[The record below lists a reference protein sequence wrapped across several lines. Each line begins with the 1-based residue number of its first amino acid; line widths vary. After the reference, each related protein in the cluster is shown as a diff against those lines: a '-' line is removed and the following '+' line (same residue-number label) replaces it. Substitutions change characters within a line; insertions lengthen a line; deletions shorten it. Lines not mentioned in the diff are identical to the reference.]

1 MTTAQYPNA
10 DALHKGL
17 AIYRDQMSEFV
28 TRVLRQKQGS
38 RLEQTV
44 ANSLADR
51 QKQAFEDKLRE
62 NGGDVPLSI
71 EIGYIPN
78 LIERNW
84 SELFQH
90 QFAKANTIRNILRT
104 VRDIRNDLSHDTSG
118 QDVPAEMAEAN
129 LYYISE
135 ALTRIN
141 RPEQAQEVLDIRSQI
156 RGPAPVEPS
165 QMELSPSVS
174 DQESEH
180 RNGHPPK
187 SWRDVIRPKEDVA
200 EGSFLEADFAAD
212 IQEVILGTAPAMYG
226 DPLEFFRC
234 TYITDGMRDLLVT
247 ATKRINGKGGNPIIQ
262 TKTGFGGGKT
272 HSLIALYHLINSADE
287 LLNAADATQTAGIR
301 EAVLG
306 ILYDAGVDLDQ
317 RAAAKVCVLQC
328 DWLSQT
334 STRRTDAGDPLNTLW
349 GELAWQLGG
358 QAAYETVGTAARR
371 GTAPGGEELGNL
383 FSMVGSCVILMDEIV
398 NYARNADI
406 DTISSFFQNLTGAVN
421 RRDNVALIVTLPT
434 STTEA
439 GGPRGEEAMAVLEN
453 LLNRVQAVTQV
464 AQASNDEAF
473 AVVRRRLFQEQCD
486 DAAREETCQAFY
498 RMYQRNAGDYP
509 PEARETRYLE
519 RLRQCYPIHPE
530 IFDRLYED
538 WSLYHQFQRT
548 RGVLR
553 TMAHTISWLCADNN
567 QSPLIMPGNLPLS
580 ETSINAEFLRLLG
593 PQWDAV
599 MGEVDRDNS
608 RTHAI
613 DRQKPERFGAVGGA
627 ARRTA
632 RAVFLGSATE
642 KAVRGITARQV
653 NLGVVMPGHGAAV
666 YSEAVQAMDG
676 ELYHFYRGSDA
687 RYYFDSQENLNKVAN
702 DRAAELTSETVDE
715 EIIRRLCEFNQ
726 RNPNRA
732 VIACPRSSAEVRDD
746 DFVRLVILRPDQAK
760 PSRSAEADHASEATK
775 LMLENCGNEVRR
787 TRPNSLLFLS
797 TSNDGVREI
806 RAAARRF
813 LAWDSIINGSRRV
826 ANLTGDRRSQS
837 TEQQQEANRAL
848 QNALSNAY
856 RWIMAPLQPEP
867 QNAEYETNNWRQVAP
882 QPDIAAN
889 AFQRFVG
896 DELLVDALAPQA
908 LNRILRERLW
918 NGPNPRYHVA
928 FDELWDLLTRNI
940 YFGLRLRNR
949 QVLEQ
954 CLAAGIRDGALSR
967 ADVYDDQTGQYRN
980 LFRNT
985 DGNQS
990 TYQELPLTGSTL
1002 IVEPSITQVAQE
1014 EKDDPVPDGPPSD
1027 DADDHENE
1035 KTSDAENREIPDPP
1049 PTPEPRRPRH
1059 IVARKTVTQQEA
1071 VSYDFN
1077 TTIRDEIARVM
1088 AAAGCAVTVEVVVTG
1103 TNEDGISENVARSL
1117 RDNSNMLGIELEDD
1131 ATDE

>member
-28 TRVLRQKQGS
+28 ARVLRQKQGS

-44 ANSLADR
+44 ANSLTDR

-62 NGGDVPLSI
+62 TGGDVPLSI

-78 LIERNW
+78 LVERNW

-129 LYYISE
+129 LYYISD
-135 ALTRIN
+135 ALARIN

-165 QMELSPSVS
+165 QMELSAPVS

-180 RNGHPPK
+180 RNGHPLK
-187 SWRDVIRPKEDVA
+187 NWQDVIRPKEDVA

-234 TYITDGMRDLLVT
+234 TYITGGMRDLLVT
-247 ATKRINGKGGNPIIQ
+247 ATKRINNKGGNPIIQ

-301 EAVLG
+301 EAVVG
-306 ILYDAGVDLDQ
+306 ILSDAGVDPHQ
-317 RAAAKVCVLQC
+317 RVEAKICVLQC

-334 STRRTDAGDPLNTLW
+334 STRSTDTGDPLNTLW

-358 QAAYETVGTAARR
+358 QSAYETVGTAARR

-383 FSMVGSCVILMDEIV
+383 FSMVGPCVILIDEIV
-398 NYARNADI
+398 NYARNTDL

-421 RRDNVALIVTLPT
+421 RCDNVALIVTLPT

-486 DAAREETCQAFY
+486 EAAREETCQAFY

-567 QSPLIMPGNLPLS
+567 QSPLIMPGNLPFS

-613 DRQKPERFGAVGGA
+613 DRQKPERFGSVGGA
-627 ARRTA
+627 ARRAA

-653 NLGVVMPGHGAAV
+653 NLAVVMPGHGAAV

-676 ELYHFYRGSDA
+676 ELYHFYRGNDA
-687 RYYFDSQENLNKVAN
+687 RYYFDSQENLNKVVN
-702 DRAAELTSETVDE
+702 DRAAELTNEAVDE
-715 EIIRRLCEFNQ
+715 EIIRRLSEFNH

-732 VIACPRSSAEVRDD
+732 VIACPQSSAEVRDE
-746 DFVRLVILRPDQAK
+746 DFVRLAILRPDQAK
-760 PSRSAEADHASEATK
+760 PSRAAEIDHASETASS
-775 LMLENCGNEVRR
+775 MLSNCGNEVRR
-787 TRPNSLLFLS
+787 TRPNTLLFLAA
-797 TSNDGVREI
+797 SNDGVREM
-806 RAAARRF
+806 RSAARRF

-826 ANLTGDRRSQS
+826 ANLIGDRRTQS
-837 TEQQQEANRAL
+837 TEQQQEANRAM
-848 QNALSNAY
+848 QSTLSNAY

-867 QNAEYETNNWRQVAP
+867 QTAEYETNNWRQVAP
-882 QPDIAAN
+882 QPDIAVN

-896 DELLVDALAPQA
+896 DELLVDTLAPQA
-908 LNRILRERLW
+908 LNRTLHERLW
-918 NGPNPRYHVA
+918 NGPNPRYHVTI
-928 FDELWDLLTRNI
+928 DELWELLTRNI

-954 CLAAGIRDGALSR
+954 CLAAGISDGALSR
-967 ADVYDDQTGQYRN
+967 ADGYDDQTGQYHN
-980 LFRNT
+980 LFRNV
-985 DGNQS
+985 DGSQT
-990 TYQELPLTGSTL
+990 TYQEQPLTGSTL
-1002 IVEPSITQVAQE
+1002 IVEPGITQIAQE
-1014 EKDDPVPDGPPSD
+1014 EQDDPVPDEPPID
-1027 DADDHENE
+1027 DDDRENE
-1035 KTSDAENREIPDPP
+1035 KTSDTETREISEPP
-1049 PTPEPRRPRH
+1049 PPEPRRPRH
-1059 IVARKTVTQQEA
+1059 MVARKTVAQQEA

-1088 AAAGCAVTVEVVVTG
+1088 AAAGCEVTVEVVVTG
-1103 TNEDGISENVARSL
+1103 ANADGISENVARSL

-1131 ATDE
+1131 TTDE